1 MCGMSRTGLGTDEDI
16 YGLFKLGRVEN
27 RWVAPIAAYLIN
39 WSAGQY
45 ADSLDPV
52 ANERNLQGIKEKSE
66 KLKDVRSAR
75 STSIVRVDRHPTSR
89 ACFLSIKNVH
99 VITNNNQN
107 QYTDM
112 LYNNF

>member
-52 ANERNLQGIKEKSE
+52 ANERNLQGIKIIRKIERRTE
-66 KLKDVRSAR
+66 RAVDRTRR
-75 STSIVRVDRHPTSR
+75 STSDIPRV
-89 ACFLSIKNVH
+89 FLSIKNVH